1 LPERELLHSI
11 TIAAPIEAVWAE
23 LTRIDGKQRAM
34 MDTVLESELEPGAPL
49 YYKSPDGKRVF
60 IVGRV
65 IDVDPPR
72 RLSHTQR
79 VTTRDDPFTVVTWE
93 LERVG
98 AGTRVTLRHTGWPED
113 TKKLHQVDGT
123 WAMILPELKRLL
135 EGGDISRGLK
145 VRYAMYRAFMWAMP
159 SRTRTENI
167 PEPPSVAA

>member
-1 LPERELLHSI
+1 LPERELLHRI

-23 LTRIDGKQRAM
+23 LTRIDGRQRAM
-34 MDTVLESELEPGAPL
+34 MDTVLESALEPGAPL

-65 IDVDPPR
+65 VEVDPPR

-79 VTTRDDPFTVVTWE
+79 VTTRKDPFTLVTWE
-93 LERVG
+93 LEPAG
-98 AGTRVTLRHTGWPED
+98 GGTRVTLRHTGWPED

-135 EGGDISRGLK
+135 EDGDVSRGVK
-145 VRYAMYRAFMWAMP
+145 AKYAMYRAFTWALP
-159 SRTRTENI
+159 KSTRTENV
-167 PEPPSVAA
+167 PPPPA